1 MRALDIW
8 GIREREWSRERGASI
23 VMTSKPHARV
33 VERSSD
39 THPGLKRAI
48 NQDRVFG
55 EAPLFVV
62 ADGMGGH
69 QGGEVAA
76 SLAVETFRE
85 RAHLCTQSDP
95 AEALRSIV
103 EEANRRIYTRS
114 QEQPEYAGMGTTV
127 TAALVHD
134 DAVTIAQVGDS
145 RAYRLRGNVFE
156 QLTDDQSL
164 VAELLRLGA
173 LTPEEAER
181 HPQRS
186 LVTHAL
192 GTQEQVEPDVMT
204 HAAEDGDIY
213 VLCSDGLSKMVS
225 DSLLR
230 EIIATGSRLDA
241 TTEKLI
247 ALANERGGEDNITVC
262 LFRLA
267 VSDEARTQTTV
278 IDQSIIARAAT
289 AERRGS

>member
-1 MRALDIW
+1 M
-8 GIREREWSRERGASI
+8 G
-23 VMTSKPHARV
+23 SKSNARV
-33 VERSSD
+33 VERSADSD
-39 THPGLKRAI
+39 PGRKRGT
-48 NQDRVFG
+48 NQDRVYG

-76 SLAVETFRE
+76 ALAVETFRE
-85 RAHLCTQSDP
+85 KAQLCTRAEP
-95 AEALRSIV
+95 AEALRTLVAES
-103 EEANRRIYTRS
+103 NSRIYARA
-114 QEQPEYAGMGTTV
+114 QERPEYQGMGTTL

-134 DAVTIAQVGDS
+134 DAVTVAQVGDS
-145 RAYRLRGNVFE
+145 RAYRLRGEALE
-156 QLTDDQSL
+156 QLTEDQSV
-164 VAELLRLGA
+164 VAELVRLGA
-173 LTPEEAER
+173 LTPEEAEH

-186 LVTHAL
+186 LVSRAL
-192 GTQEQVEPDVMT
+192 GTQEQVEPEVRT

-230 EIIATGSRLDA
+230 EIIATGERLGS

-247 ALANERGGEDNITVC
+247 ALANERGGDDNITVC

-267 VSDEARTQTTV
+267 VPDEARKQTTV
-278 IDQSIIARAAT
+278 IDQSVIARVAT
-289 AERRGS
+289 AERPRQ

>member
-1 MRALDIW
+1 M
-8 GIREREWSRERGASI
+8 S
-23 VMTSKPHARV
+23 SKPHARV
-33 VERSSD
+33 VERSADSD
-39 THPGLKRAI
+39 PGLKRAS

-76 SLAVETFRE
+76 ALAVETFRE
-85 RAHLCTQSDP
+85 LSALQMQSDP
-95 AEALRSIV
+95 AAALRALV
-103 EEANRRIYTRS
+103 AEANGRIFKRA
-114 QEQPEYAGMGTTV
+114 QEQPAYAGMGTTV

-145 RAYRLRGNVFE
+145 RAYRLRDGVLD

-173 LTPEEAER
+173 LTPEEAEH

-192 GTQEQVEPDVMT
+192 GTREQVEPDVRT
-204 HAAEDGDIY
+204 HEAADGDIY
-213 VLCSDGLSKMVS
+213 ILCSDGLSKMVS
-225 DSLLR
+225 ADLLR
-230 EIIATGSRLDA
+230 VSVVTNDRLDV
-241 TTEKLI
+241 TTERLI
-247 ALANERGGEDNITVC
+247 ALANERGGDDNITVC

-267 VSDEARTQTTV
+267 VADEARRQTTV
-278 IDQSIIARAAT
+278 IDQSLIARAAT
-289 AERRGS
+289 AERPAT